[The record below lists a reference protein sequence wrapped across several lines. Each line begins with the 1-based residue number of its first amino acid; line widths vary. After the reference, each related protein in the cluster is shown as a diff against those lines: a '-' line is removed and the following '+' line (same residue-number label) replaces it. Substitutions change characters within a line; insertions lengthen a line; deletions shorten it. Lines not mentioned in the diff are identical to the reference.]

1 MTWAGLWLAL
11 KDVEQLLNAPY
22 LFAKC
27 TLLCIFSFFTQNYLF
42 PGTKFR
48 KVLNF
53 NTSRNYFSEV
63 LITLP
68 RNNFLEVPTHY
79 RIYFLKAKIRVVFGN
94 MKQDSHTYIVE
105 LTQSLS
111 STLP

>member
-1 MTWAGLWLAL
+1 MHRTY
-11 KDVEQLLNAPY
+11 LLNVH
-22 LFAKC
+22 
-27 TLLCIFSFFTQNYLF
+27 LCIFSFFTQNYLF